1 MLCKGDEEIPASSIT
16 DNQYEVLFVRKLNST
31 ILMTLLTHWPKK
43 NLDHVFARWA
53 YSDTPVLDTLTE

>member
-16 DNQYEVLFVRKLNST
+16 DNQYEVLFVRKLNSA

-43 NLDHVFARWA
+43 NLDHVLARWA
-53 YSDTPVLDTLTE
+53 YIDTHVLDTLTE